1 MKKEQFNNGVM
12 ILGDCLDVLPHLKDN
27 RVEITITSPPYNLQ
41 GAKERQY
48 TNKTSRYMSKKLNHF
63 YNEIGCE
70 KAYQKEQRLVLD
82 EMVRISNSS
91 VFYNHKVRFAWHNRN
106 KYRTTHNMYHPI
118 HWINHPIWSE
128 IIWDRAGIGNPT
140 SRYHVCDER
149 IYQIGRPKKWSN
161 PRELKNIWRI
171 NPTRNGVHPCTFP
184 HELVWNCMQTT
195 TDEGDIV
202 LDPYMGS
209 GTTAIVAIQ
218 NNRRFIGIEKD
229 PKFFELACEN
239 ISKQESQLTLNFGE

>member
-12 ILGDCLDVLPHLKDN
+12 ILGDCLDILPHLKDN
-27 RVEITITSPPYNLQ
+27 SVEITITSPPYNLKKIPINFQ
-41 GAKERQY
+41 TNPNRGWY
-48 TNKTSRYMSKKLNHF
+48 TEKGD
-63 YNEIGCE
+63 EI
-70 KAYQKEQRLVLD
+70 AYQKEQRLVLD

-106 KYRTTHNMYHPI
+106 KYRTTHNIYHPI

-128 IIWDRAGIGNPT
+128 IIWHRGGIGNPGR
-140 SRYHVCDER
+140 RYHPCDER
-149 IYQIGRPKKWSN
+149 IYQIGRPMKWRN

-195 TDEGDIV
+195 TEEGDIV
-202 LDPYMGS
+202 LDPYIGS

-239 ISKQESQLTLNFGE
+239 ISKQESQFTLNFGE